1 MYHRISKKT
10 FERRLAQLNKEKK
23 LTKNQKEWE
32 YQAYLL
38 NNRLA
43 AAEKRGFVFSGDVIP
58 ERPDIVRKKDIQQ
71 LKAIKGNKV
80 FFDTADYVKATN
92 FTGKA
97 LRDMTKGNE
106 IVYGY
111 INNASVIAIA
121 GSQGNELIDRNEA
134 LERERA
140 YEEWQAELEE
150 QRAREYERELQAERE
165 RLQDLEESQYSYR
178 EFDASYDDE
187 YYDDSEYEEPDQ
199 RYYRQNPE
207 MQYNNT
213 EDVSAGKIILEN
225 IRNELGVQDFKL
237 SANQYC
243 WGNNYDIKM
252 EAGLELSQMINGAIT
267 EYGEEEV
274 CLRLQSSAKDVNRL
288 VEEIL
293 YAFYM
298 REPGVTEGRTNE
310 RMNIMRDI
318 LFADDIKSRMKYD
331 FHDSEI

>member
-10 FERRLAQLNKEKK
+10 FEKRLAQLNKEKK

-121 GSQGNELIDRNEA
+121 GSQGNELIERNEA

-140 YEEWQAELEE
+140 YEDWQAELEE
-150 QRAREYERELQAERE
+150 QRARDYDRELQAERE

-178 EFDASYDDE
+178 EFDA
-187 YYDDSEYEEPDQ
+187 YYDDAHALCA
-199 RYYRQNPE
+199 QNWR
-207 MQYNNT
+207 NT
-213 EDVSAGKIILEN
+213 AV
-225 IRNELGVQDFKL
+225 
-237 SANQYC
+237 
-243 WGNNYDIKM
+243 
-252 EAGLELSQMINGAIT
+252 
-267 EYGEEEV
+267 
-274 CLRLQSSAKDVNRL
+274 
-288 VEEIL
+288 
-293 YAFYM
+293 
-298 REPGVTEGRTNE
+298 
-310 RMNIMRDI
+310 
-318 LFADDIKSRMKYD
+318 
-331 FHDSEI
+331 